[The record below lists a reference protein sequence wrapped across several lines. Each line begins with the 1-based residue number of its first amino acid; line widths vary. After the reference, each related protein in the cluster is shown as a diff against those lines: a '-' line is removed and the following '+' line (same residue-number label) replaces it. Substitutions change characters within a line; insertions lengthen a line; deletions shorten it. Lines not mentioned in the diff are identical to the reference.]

1 MMKNDIQSH
10 LRIGKIRY
18 LNCLPF
24 YFGLLEML
32 RAKGMEP
39 EMSFFESY
47 PVEINQAMEKGEI
60 DAAPISSLEYFQHQ
74 DDYLL
79 LPGLAI
85 GTRLFA
91 RSVLLL
97 SQKKI
102 EQLDGAVIALSR
114 ESLSSAGLVR
124 ILLAQKYNYRNT
136 FELTDQDPE
145 AMLQKYP
152 AALVIGDQAL
162 FCQPRELVYKY
173 DLGELWYSWTG
184 KPFVFALWAVRR
196 GFAVR
201 HPELLKAFLECLR
214 ENLLKNLA
222 DPEGLLKQALGITPS
237 DKRFC
242 SVLGYLVNL
251 QYTLDADMK
260 EGVLR
265 FFELAYEEG
274 LAPAPKPLEF
284 FPHPNPLPGGED
296 R

>member
-1 MMKNDIQSH
+1 MGRKSQPLSGIEIMKTQIR
-10 LRIGKIRY
+10 LKIGKIRY

-24 YFGLLEML
+24 YFGLPEML
-32 RAKGMEP
+32 AAKGLQP

-47 PVEINQAMEKGEI
+47 PAEINLAMQRGEI
-60 DAAPISSLEYFQHQ
+60 DVAPVSSLEYLQHQ

-79 LPGLAI
+79 LSDLAI

-97 SQKKI
+97 SKKKI
-102 EQLDGAVIALSR
+102 EQLSGSVIALSR

-124 ILLAQKYNYRNT
+124 ILLAKKYDHRNT

-162 FCQPRELVYKY
+162 FCQPKELIYKY
-173 DLGELWYSWTG
+173 DLGELWQSWTG
-184 KPFVFALWAVRR
+184 KPFVFALWAVRKD
-196 GFAVR
+196 FAVR
-201 HPELLKAFLECLR
+201 HPELLKAFSEVLK
-214 ENLLKNLA
+214 ENLLRNLA
-222 DPEGLLKQALGITPS
+222 DTEGLLKQALGIAPS

-242 SVLGYLVNL
+242 QMLGYLVNL

-260 EGVLR
+260 EGVSR
-265 FFELAYEEG
+265 FFELAHEEG
-274 LAPAPKPLEF
+274 LAPAPQPLQF
-284 FPHPNPLPGGED
+284 FE
-296 R
+296 

>member
-1 MMKNDIQSH
+1 MNTQVK

-24 YFGLLEML
+24 YFGLVEML
-32 RAKGMEP
+32 RVRGLES
-39 EMSFFESY
+39 EISFFESY
-47 PVEINQAMEKGEI
+47 PAEINQAMERGEI
-60 DAAPISSLEYFQHQ
+60 DAAPVSSLEYLQHQ

-79 LPGLAI
+79 LPDLAI

-97 SQKKI
+97 SKKKI
-102 EQLDGAVIALSR
+102 EQLSGAVIALSR
-114 ESLSSAGLVR
+114 ESLSSAALVR
-124 ILLAQKYNYRNT
+124 ILLKQKYNHRNT
-136 FELTDQDPE
+136 FELTNQDPE

-162 FCQPRELVYKY
+162 FCQPRELIYKY
-173 DLGELWYSWTG
+173 DLGELWQSWTG

-196 GFAVR
+196 SFAAR
-201 HPELLKAFLECLR
+201 YPEPLKDFSEVLR

-222 DPEGLLKQALGITPS
+222 DPEGLLKHALGIAPS

-242 SVLGYLVNL
+242 QLLGYLVNL

-260 EGVLR
+260 EGVVR
-265 FFELAYEEG
+265 FFELAHEEG
-274 LAPAPKPLEF
+274 LAPTPQPLQF
-284 FPHPNPLPGGED
+284 FE
-296 R
+296 